1 MTGTHSVA
9 FWILPHMKTTINRL
23 LVASLMIAA
32 ASHGTAAVTITD
44 DFNDG
49 NDVGWTRESSLAAFG
64 AGGVF
69 TFPGGNTYQVF
80 APASP
85 APGQV
90 GPARVGSVRY
100 DQSYSSFFVQADVLD
115 WDAGNVDM
123 AMGLIGR
130 ANNFGLGTTTGYFLA
145 LSANGVF
152 NINRTTAEAPSS
164 LAGGTTVTLDVN
176 AAYRMTFRGEGSLLT
191 AQLFNLTD
199 PITPIATVTSV
210 DATYSSGFSGL
221 FVYDGSTA
229 ANRSATAVF
238 DNYYSAIPEPSALS
252 VLGLGLLII
261 RRRRKD

>member
-1 MTGTHSVA
+1 
-9 FWILPHMKTTINRL
+9 MKTTVNRL
-23 LVASLMIAA
+23 LAASLMIAA
-32 ASHGTAAVTITD
+32 SSLGTAAVTITD

-49 NDVGWTRESSLAAFG
+49 NDTGWTRESSLAAFG

-85 APGQV
+85 APAL
-90 GPARVGSVRY
+90 GPARVGTVRY
-100 DQSYSSFFVQADVLD
+100 DQSYTSFFVQADVLD
-115 WDAGNVDM
+115 WDAGNADM

-130 ANNFGLGTTTGYFLA
+130 GDNFGLGTTTGYFLA
-145 LSANGVF
+145 LSANGDF
-152 NINRTTAEAPSS
+152 NINRTTAEAPST

-176 AAYRMTFRGEGSLLT
+176 AAYRMTFSGEGSILT

-199 PITPIATVTSV
+199 LVTPIATVTSA

-221 FVYDGSTA
+221 FVYDGSAA

-238 DNYYSAIPEPSALS
+238 DNYFSAIPEPATLS

-261 RRRRKD
+261 RRRRLD